1 MEFQSLNFDLP
12 KECNSL
18 IKVIGVGGGG
28 SNAVNYMYSQGIKG
42 VDFIVCNTDA
52 QALDYSI
59 VPHKIQLGATLTEG
73 RGAGASPQV
82 GKEAA
87 IESIETVRNILQNEK
102 NKTSMVFVTAGM
114 GGGTGTGAAPII
126 AKMAKDMGILTVGI
140 ITVPFGFEGK
150 KRHTHAEE
158 GVIEMRDAVDTLLI
172 IRNDKLR
179 ELFGNLSL
187 KQAFSHADEVLC
199 TAAKGIAEV
208 MTLTGL
214 VNVDMNDVKTVMKDS
229 GVAIMGSGRASGEGR
244 AKRAVEAAL
253 ESPLLNDSDI
263 FGAKHV
269 LLNITHG
276 EEELLMDEV
285 SDITDAIQEKA
296 GQNANVIWG
305 YGQDTRL
312 DADIS
317 VTVIAT
323 GWDAKDIDA
332 VLPGIEAAAP
342 IVVDVHT
349 SVEEMPS
356 AQPIASQVLQEVIQ
370 PIASPVMQI
379 EEPVAPVMENVV
391 ERIDLNMNTETSL
404 EVENQLENEVE
415 FVQNEVAFEI
425 EFAEEPT
432 TIDLFA
438 TPSAAIVEESPV
450 ANFVAEAPVAQV
462 EEVVMKHK
470 ESSEVNSNDVFNV
483 IGFSDNLKVEEA
495 PEASMP
501 IRERAT
507 DAVDRSS
514 INQLQNDRAN
524 KIKQVGMLM
533 KTPGGLISLEEE
545 PAYMR
550 KKVALD
556 TTPASNESQASRF
569 GVSEVTDAN
578 GEKRYELKGNN
589 PFLHDNVD

>member
-28 SNAVNYMYSQGIKG
+28 SNAVNYMYNQGIKG

-52 QALDYSI
+52 QALDYSA
-59 VPHKIQLGATLTEG
+59 VPHKIQLGAALTEG
-73 RGAGASPQV
+73 RGAGASPAV

-102 NKTSMVFVTAGM
+102 GKTSMVFVTAGM

-150 KRHTHAEE
+150 KRHFHAEE

-214 VNVDMNDVKTVMKDS
+214 VNVDMNDVRTVMKDS
-229 GVAIMGSGRASGEGR
+229 GVAIMGSGQASGEGR
-244 AKRAVEAAL
+244 AKRAVDAAL

-285 SDITDAIQEKA
+285 SDITDAIQDRA

-312 DADIS
+312 GDDIS

-323 GWDAKDIDA
+323 GWDAKNLDDVI
-332 VLPGIEAAAP
+332 PGIEAQAQV
-342 IVVDVHT
+342 VVDVHT
-349 SVEEMPS
+349 SVEEIPTVQAVAAPVM
-356 AQPIASQVLQEVIQ
+356 QEVVQ
-370 PIASPVMQI
+370 PIASPVMVVELEEVAPI
-379 EEPVAPVMENVV
+379 DNVAPLSEPVAEI
-391 ERIDLNMNTETSL
+391 IDLNMEIQS
-404 EVENQLENEVE
+404 EPVE

-425 EFAEEPT
+425 EFPEEPT
-432 TIDLFA
+432 SIDLFA
-438 TPSAAIVEESPV
+438 TSTQQAEPV
-450 ANFVAEAPVAQV
+450 IGVLEEAPVARV

-470 ESSEVNSNDVFNV
+470 ESTEVNANDVFNV
-483 IGFSDNLKVEEA
+483 IGFSDNLNVEAA
-495 PEASMP
+495 PEANMP

-507 DAVDRSS
+507 DAVDRST
-514 INQLQNDRAN
+514 INQLQNERAN
-524 KIKQVGMLM
+524 RIKQVTMQI
-533 KTPGGLISLEEE
+533 KSPGGLLSMEEV
-545 PAYMR
+545 PAYER
-550 KKVALD
+550 KRVVLD
-556 TTPASNESQASRF
+556 STPASNESQASRF
-569 GVSEVTDAN
+569 GISEVTDAN

>member
-52 QALDYSI
+52 QALDYSA

-73 RGAGASPQV
+73 RGAGASPAV

-102 NKTSMVFVTAGM
+102 GKTSMVFVTAGM

-150 KRHTHAEE
+150 KRHLHAEE

-244 AKRAVEAAL
+244 AKRAVDAAL

-285 SDITDAIQEKA
+285 SDITDAIQDRA

-312 DADIS
+312 GDDIS

-323 GWDAKDIDA
+323 GWDAKNLDDVI
-332 VLPGIEAAAP
+332 PGIESQTQV
-342 IVVDVHT
+342 VVDVHT
-349 SVEEMPS
+349 AVEEIP
-356 AQPIASQVLQEVIQ
+356 AAPIAVAAPVMQEVIQ
-370 PIASPVMQI
+370 PIASPVMVVELEEVAPIENKI
-379 EEPVAPVMENVV
+379 EEVQTIP
-391 ERIDLNMNTETSL
+391 LNL
-404 EVENQLENEVE
+404 ELESEPVE

-425 EFAEEPT
+425 EFPEEPT
-432 TIDLFA
+432 TIDLFETTA
-438 TPSAAIVEESPV
+438 QVVQTEQIVSVVEETPSARVED
-450 ANFVAEAPVAQV
+450 
-462 EEVVMKHK
+462 VVMKHK
-470 ESSEVNSNDVFNV
+470 ESTEVNSNDVFNV
-483 IGFSDNLKVEEA
+483 IGFSDNLNKEEA

-507 DAVDRSS
+507 DSVDRST
-514 INQLQNDRAN
+514 INQLQNERAN
-524 KIKQVGMLM
+524 RIKQVTMQI
-533 KTPGGLISLEEE
+533 KSPGGLLSLEEV
-545 PAYMR
+545 PAYER
-550 KKVALD
+550 KRVVLD
-556 TTPASNESQASRF
+556 STPASNESQASRF
-569 GVSEVTDAN
+569 GISEVTDAN

>member
-28 SNAVNYMYSQGIKG
+28 SNAVNYMFSQGIKG

-52 QALDYSI
+52 QALDYSA
-59 VPHKIQLGATLTEG
+59 VPHKIQLGETLTEG
-73 RGAGASPQV
+73 RGAGASPAV

-102 NKTSMVFVTAGM
+102 GKTSMVFVTAGM

-150 KRHTHAEE
+150 KRHLHAEE

-244 AKRAVEAAL
+244 AKRAVDAAL

-285 SDITDAIQEKA
+285 SDITDAIQDRA

-312 DADIS
+312 GDDIS

-323 GWDAKDIDA
+323 GWDAKNLEDVI
-332 VLPGIEAAAP
+332 PGIESQTQV
-342 IVVDVHT
+342 VVDVHT
-349 SVEEMPS
+349 AVEEIP
-356 AQPIASQVLQEVIQ
+356 AAPIAVTAPLMQEVIQ
-370 PIASPVMQI
+370 PIASPVMMVEL
-379 EEPVAPVMENVV
+379 EEVAPVENKIEEVQT
-391 ERIDLNMNTETSL
+391 IPLNMEL
-404 EVENQLENEVE
+404 ESEPVE

-425 EFAEEPT
+425 EFPEEPT
-432 TIDLFA
+432 TIDLFETTA
-438 TPSAAIVEESPV
+438 QEVQTEQVVSVVEENPSARVED
-450 ANFVAEAPVAQV
+450 
-462 EEVVMKHK
+462 VVMKHK
-470 ESSEVNSNDVFNV
+470 ESTEVNSNDVFNV
-483 IGFSDNLKVEEA
+483 IGFSDNLTKEEA
-495 PEASMP
+495 PEANMP

-507 DAVDRSS
+507 DSVDRTT
-514 INQLQNDRAN
+514 INQLQNERAN
-524 KIKQVGMLM
+524 RIKQVTMQI
-533 KTPGGLISLEEE
+533 KSPGGLLSLEEV
-545 PAYMR
+545 PAYER
-550 KKVALD
+550 KRVVLD
-556 TTPASNESQASRF
+556 STPASNESQASRF
-569 GVSEVTDAN
+569 GISEITDAN